1 MTTIEIVLMW
11 HDGRISRT
19 NIAIDDTGNV
29 IRVGADGVERE
40 FEPTGTINDEGVEL
54 YRELTAGD
62 LVE

>member
-11 HDGRISRT
+11 QDGRISRT
-19 NIAIDDTGNV
+19 NVEIDATGNI

-54 YRELTAGD
+54 YRELIAGD
-62 LVE
+62 LE